1 MVRAQTSQANL
12 AALAAR
18 NSNTVRRRAAQQ
30 AATRPNST
38 RAAGAGGSSSTMMK
52 LYTDDNKGLTVDPVV
67 VLVLAISFVFS
78 VVVLHVG
85 SKLARI
91 FLK

>member
-1 MVRAQTSQANL
+1 MFFLYWLR
-12 AALAAR
+12 
-18 NSNTVRRRAAQQ
+18 SNFL
-30 AATRPNST
+30 
-38 RAAGAGGSSSTMMK
+38 
-52 LYTDDNKGLTVDPVV
+52 LYSDPVV

-85 SKLARI
+85 SKLARV

>member
-1 MVRAQTSQANL
+1 MFFV
-12 AALAAR
+12 
-18 NSNTVRRRAAQQ
+18 
-30 AATRPNST
+30 
-38 RAAGAGGSSSTMMK
+38 
-52 LYTDDNKGLTVDPVV
+52 YWLTVYSSDPVV

-85 SKLARI
+85 SKMARV

>member
-1 MVRAQTSQANL
+1 MRVGGPCSRGLASEREAMRWTDTSP
-12 AALAAR
+12 R
-18 NSNTVRRRAAQQ
+18 TRVRRRPFIPA
-30 AATRPNST
+30 PSPY
-38 RAAGAGGSSSTMMK
+38 S
-52 LYTDDNKGLTVDPVV
+52 DPVV

>member
-1 MVRAQTSQANL
+1 MSSPPFLSWQVAHRSPPRL
-12 AALAAR
+12 ALI
-18 NSNTVRRRAAQQ
+18 S
-30 AATRPNST
+30 
-38 RAAGAGGSSSTMMK
+38 
-52 LYTDDNKGLTVDPVV
+52 DPVV

>member
-1 MVRAQTSQANL
+1 MSGLPVPSSQVAPRSPPRP
-12 AALAAR
+12 ALV
-18 NSNTVRRRAAQQ
+18 S
-30 AATRPNST
+30 
-38 RAAGAGGSSSTMMK
+38 
-52 LYTDDNKGLTVDPVV
+52 DPVV